1 MSGVVGVGLPARSEN
16 DGHLAYLGARGV
28 VARHVCLQLSPL
40 VQPPDAGESP
50 VQAAFGD
57 QRPDRIPVAPLL
69 VQGTVGIEVR
79 RALDRGVD
87 RREASPLDE
96 TAIVEDLAQLVEG
109 DVAV

>member
-16 DGHLAYLGARGV
+16 DGHLAYVGARGV

-57 QRPDRIPVAPLL
+57 QRPDRVPVAPLL
-69 VQGTVGIEVR
+69 AQGTAGVEVSLP
-79 RALDRGVD
+79 LDRGVD
-87 RREASPLDE
+87 GREASPVGE
-96 TAIVEDLAQLVEG
+96 AAVVEDLEQLV
-109 DVAV
+109 